1 MSDENPEIVKVGVNA
16 GRAVRASQF
25 PDASVELARPVV
37 RIFLKDKC

>member
-1 MSDENPEIVKVGVNA
+1 MSDQDPEVVEVGVDA